1 MCVKNVP
8 LTGHSSLS
16 LARRGVA
23 KVGKREEKRW
33 EGTEGLDVDEE
44 QRLQKDKIITHSGK
58 QNAAPVREREREMR
72 AGKYSSQQLNYQNIL
87 QGKVSTFKIAFRC
100 AIVTEIWPRKEF

>member
-8 LTGHSSLS
+8 LTRHSSLS

-44 QRLQKDKIITHSGK
+44 QRL
-58 QNAAPVREREREMR
+58 
-72 AGKYSSQQLNYQNIL
+72 
-87 QGKVSTFKIAFRC
+87 
-100 AIVTEIWPRKEF
+100 